1 MKRRSECALI
11 TGASTGLGR
20 EFARLAAADGYDLI
34 LVSRDAQRLEAVASE
49 LQRDTSVDVMTNPCD
64 LSVAGAAPALYS
76 QVKSRGRT
84 VDILINN
91 AGFGKLGYFSQHDA
105 DDIASMI
112 QTNVTALTL
121 LTRLFLDDMLAR
133 KHGKILNVASLAAY
147 TPGPLMAVYHAT
159 KSYVLALTEAVA
171 EEVRGSGV
179 SATVLVPGITRTE
192 FQARA
197 GIPPASVERG
207 AMSAAAVARA
217 GYHAMLDGKTVCVA
231 GMGNRVLG
239 FLAHHAPHS
248 ISLRVAHTMQRKL
261 LR

>member
-1 MKRRSECALI
+1 MTRRSECALI

-49 LQRDTSVDVMTNPCD
+49 LQRDASVDVVTNPCD

-112 QTNVTALTL
+112 QTNVTVLTL
-121 LTRLFLDDMLAR
+121 L
-133 KHGKILNVASLAAY
+133 
-147 TPGPLMAVYHAT
+147 
-159 KSYVLALTEAVA
+159 
-171 EEVRGSGV
+171 
-179 SATVLVPGITRTE
+179 
-192 FQARA
+192 
-197 GIPPASVERG
+197 
-207 AMSAAAVARA
+207 
-217 GYHAMLDGKTVCVA
+217 
-231 GMGNRVLG
+231 
-239 FLAHHAPHS
+239 
-248 ISLRVAHTMQRKL
+248 
-261 LR
+261 